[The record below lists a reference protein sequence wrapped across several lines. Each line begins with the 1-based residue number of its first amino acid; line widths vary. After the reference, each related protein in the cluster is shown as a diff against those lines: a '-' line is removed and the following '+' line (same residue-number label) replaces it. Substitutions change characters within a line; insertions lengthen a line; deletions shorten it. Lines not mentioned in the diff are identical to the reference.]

1 MALGFGCVD
10 FRQGSVEVRGVA
22 VDPAKFIREVR
33 AEVGRVTWPTRK
45 ETLVTTGLVFAMVT
59 ITALFFFFVDQIIS
73 LGVRA
78 LFGVGG

>member
-1 MALGFGCVD
+1 MGFQAGGTEAV
-10 FRQGSVEVRGVA
+10 GVA
-22 VDPAKFIREVR
+22 VDPVKFVREVR
-33 AEVGRVTWPTRK
+33 AEVGRVTWPSRR

>member
-1 MALGFGCVD
+1 MAF
-10 FRQGSVEVRGVA
+10 
-22 VDPAKFIREVR
+22 DPVKFLREVR
-33 AEVGRVTWPTRK
+33 AEVGRVTWPSRR

-59 ITALFFFFVDQIIS
+59 VTALFFFFVNQMIS

>member
-1 MALGFGCVD
+1 MAFD
-10 FRQGSVEVRGVA
+10 PVR
-22 VDPAKFIREVR
+22 FVR
-33 AEVGRVTWPTRK
+33 DVRTEVGRVTWPSRK

-59 ITALFFFFVDQIIS
+59 VSALFFFFVDQIIS